1 MILLKKL
8 FRFTAVLILL
18 CIAVNVFSLYSHAEP
33 GVSAASAVLME
44 RSSRHVLLDVNART
58 RMPMA
63 STTKIMTALTALEN
77 CDELSRVIHIPKE
90 AVGIEGSSIYL
101 KTGEPLTMEQLLYA
115 LLLESANDAAAAIA
129 IAIAGDIPAFA
140 DLMNK
145 TAARLGLTDTHF
157 TNPHGLDDEDHY
169 TTAYDLALL
178 ACCAMDNP
186 DFARIAGTYK
196 VTIPLNGDEG
206 TRVLINHN
214 KLLKSYSGASGVKTG
229 YTKRCGRCLVSAA
242 ERDGVSMIAVT
253 LNAPD
258 DWRDHTAMLDYG
270 FSLYESVPLAQVGE
284 FRYEIPVLGGTAGS
298 VWLTNTESLSVTLPR
313 SHGEISVTAEANHY
327 LCAPVCAG
335 DMHGTLIFRC
345 DGKILGTLPL
355 LAENGSEAIPTK
367 TSAADRLKEM
377 LRIP

>member
-8 FRFTAVLILL
+8 FRLTAVLILF
-18 CIAVNVFSLYSHAEP
+18 CFAADSFSLCVRAEP

-44 RSSRHVLLDVNART
+44 QSSRRVLMDVNARV

-63 STTKIMTALTALEN
+63 STTKIMTALAALEN
-77 CDELSRVIHIPKE
+77 CDELSRVIHIPEK
-90 AVGIEGSSIYL
+90 AVGIEGSSVYL
-101 KTGEPLTMEQLLYA
+101 KAGEPLTMEQLLYA

-140 DLMNK
+140 DLMNE
-145 TAARLGLTDTHF
+145 TAARIGLKDTHF

-178 ACCAMDNP
+178 ACYAMENP
-186 DFARIAGTYK
+186 VFARIAGTYK
-196 VTIPLNGDEG
+196 VTIPLNGEEG

-242 ERDGVSMIAVT
+242 SRDGVSMIAVT

-270 FSLYESVPLAQVGE
+270 FSLYESAVLAHEGE
-284 FRYEIPVLGGTAGS
+284 FRYELPVLGGTS
-298 VWLTNTESLSVTLPR
+298 ETVWLTNTESLAVTLPR
-313 SHGEISVTAEANHY
+313 VHGEISVRAEANHY
-327 LCAPVCAG
+327 LCAPICAG
-335 DMHGTLIFRC
+335 DTAGTLVFYC
-345 DGKILGTLPL
+345 DGKIIGTLPL
-355 LAENGSEAIPTK
+355 IAESGSEALPKK